1 MTADPTNS
9 PVPVPGWLP
18 IETAVR
24 TQARHHDLV
33 EAAGIEVDA
42 EMAPILEKLWS
53 VGIETHQS
61 CQGFPRDYS
70 PARIFEVWTDSAWI
84 GFNDMD
90 VALRFMRLLVAEA
103 NWSHPGADGAIWLMP
118 TGIPGREVAAGI
130 VCFPPALM
138 PMAERAAQ
146 KHAKATEDVSDK

>member
-61 CQGFPRDYS
+61 CQGFPRTT
-70 PARIFEVWTDSAWI
+70 ARLAFLRCGPILRGSDSTIWT
-84 GFNDMD
+84 
-90 VALRFMRLLVAEA
+90 LL
-103 NWSHPGADGAIWLMP
+103 
-118 TGIPGREVAAGI
+118 
-130 VCFPPALM
+130 
-138 PMAERAAQ
+138 
-146 KHAKATEDVSDK
+146 